1 MPIIDELITLLGF
14 EADDSEGKAFAGT
27 LGTIKTA
34 AVAVGAAVL
43 AAEGA
48 VLSWTNTVAAS
59 TDELGKFGASFGIDI
74 ERLQQFEFATE
85 RAGGSAD
92 ELRGDLANLTK
103 QLASPIPGEFNQ
115 GLFLLGVNVRDTAGN
130 LRSAEEVLLD
140 LSDRFEGLSAAQK
153 QILAQ
158 QVGLSESTLRFISQ
172 GRAEI
177 ERLSTLASDLGG
189 VLPEEATVV
198 AAEYAD
204 RLTDVNLILNGIG
217 KTVAISLLPGLT
229 RTLETFEKWS
239 LNNRE
244 IITQNVQAV
253 VEGIGRGFEF
263 LFDKGRQVV
272 GFIAELIPGLEG
284 LTEEGSV
291 ADLVFIGFV
300 TTLGILAVAFSPIIA
315 KAALIGTAIGGVILI
330 IEDIVALVQGKKS
343 LIGQL
348 FDDLLEKFPSL
359 KPFVENVKGLFVD
372 LADVVVPIFIGL
384 GIAIKETFSAMSDES
399 TVLGQITSG
408 VFNSLIGLLDGA
420 VTIIRTVLQLF
431 QAFATLLSGDVS
443 GSIEIVQEVF
453 TEWADIAIAS
463 FEKIIGWI
471 DNLIGKIGFVSDLW
485 EDAKETFSVENIAK
499 AGEEIGQFA
508 NNAIEGIGGFV
519 DDQVDSISA
528 AGRSIGKVA
537 GDIFGFSP
545 DEEEKVQGV
554 INNLAAPPA
563 LGGAVPAGAVNQQIT
578 GGTQNNTFN
587 INGAQS
593 PQRTANE
600 ISGIIGRQ
608 QSQLAEAAGFG
619 ANPVIE

>member
-34 AVAVGAAVL
+34 ATAVGAAVL

-59 TDELGKFGASFGIDI
+59 TDELGKFGASFGVDI

-115 GLFLLGVNVRDTAGN
+115 GLFLLGVNVRDTAGD
-130 LRSAEEVLLD
+130 LRSAEDVLLD
-140 LSDRFEGLSAAQK
+140 LSDRFDGLSAAQK

-177 ERLSTLASDLGG
+177 ERLSILASDLGG

-229 RTLETFEKWS
+229 RTLETFEKWT

-272 GFIAELIPGLEG
+272 GFIAEFIPGLEG
-284 LTEEGSV
+284 LTEEGSL

-300 TTLGILAVAFSPIIA
+300 TTLGILAAAFSPIIA

-348 FDDLLEKFPSL
+348 FDELLEKFPSL

-372 LADVVVPIFIGL
+372 LADAIVPIFIGL
-384 GIAIKETFSAMSDES
+384 GIAIKETFSAMGDES
-399 TVLGQITSG
+399 TALGQITSG
-408 VFNSLIGLLDGA
+408 IFNALLGLLDGV
-420 VTIIRTVLQLF
+420 VTVIRLIINLF
-431 QAFATLLSGDVS
+431 RAFATLLSGDLN
-443 GSIEIVQEVF
+443 GAIEIVQESF
-453 TEWADIAIAS
+453 DTWANLATES
-463 FEKIIGWI
+463 FKTIIGWV
-471 DNLIGKIGFVSDLW
+471 DSLIEKISFVSSLW

-508 NNAIEGIGGFV
+508 NDAIEGIGGFV
-519 DDQVDSISA
+519 DDQVGSIAA

-545 DEEEKVQGV
+545 GEDEKVQGV

-563 LGGAVPAGAVNQQIT
+563 FSGAVPTGSVSNQIT
-578 GGTQNNTFN
+578 GGTQNNVFN

-593 PQRTANE
+593 PQKTANE
-600 ISGIIGRQ
+600 ISDVLGRQ
-608 QSQLAEAAGFG
+608 KSELSEAAMFG